1 MNNNDENY
9 EKLVKQIGTLKFVIL
24 IMAVALIF
32 DSAKRIGLFGDYNIT
47 ANSVSANTIL
57 LKGKDNKS
65 YGKLTG
71 LRMDLLR
78 QKKFLKIVY
87 GYIKENYPDI
97 RAVGWDPGHPSFKE
111 RQPGPFDMLI
121 STDVLE
127 HIEPVFL
134 DNVLK
139 DINETFSKIAF
150 LIIATSPAKAPFSI
164 ITISVLPPIN
174 LVIAAPVK
182 VPAAPAK

>member
-1 MNNNDENY
+1 MQSLSTI
-9 EKLVKQIGTLKFVIL
+9 EKDKKKETNMKTISEEYVIQL
-24 IMAVALIF
+24 EQLHDQKA
-32 DSAKRIGLFGDYNIT
+32 SFGDAKGLKPIAKWIDEHKPT
-47 ANSVSANTIL
+47 SVFDYGCG
-57 LKGKDNKS
+57 KG
-65 YGKLTG
+65 GVI
-71 LRMDLLR
+71 
-78 QKKFLKIVY
+78 QAV
-87 GYIKENYPDI
+87 KENYPDI

-150 LIIATSPAKAPFSI
+150 LIIATSPVSMRIFISFS
-164 ITISVLPPIN
+164 SSSYV
-174 LVIAAPVK
+174 
-182 VPAAPAK
+182 